1 MVALSLAKMSR
12 PSRGVGYEGII
23 RKECVN
29 RSDQADRAV
38 AQSARVVK
46 MCHLYPPLRPG
57 KDAECPRRREELS
70 T

>member
-1 MVALSLAKMSR
+1 MVAVSLAKMFC
-12 PSRGVGYEGII
+12 PSRGVWHEGII

-46 MCHLYPPLRPG
+46 TCHLHLTPRPG
-57 KDAECPRRREELS
+57 KDVRCPRRREEPNK
-70 T
+70 

>member
-12 PSRGVGYEGII
+12 PSRGVGHEGII

-46 MCHLYPPLRPG
+46 MCCLYLPPRPG
-57 KDAECPRRREELS
+57 KDVRCPRRREELRK
-70 T
+70 